1 MKEKSSEFILVDKSV
16 LPPVISKVLDA
27 KLILAQNPERSVQ
40 SVVDEQGISRSAFYK
55 YRDNVHPFYEISYG
69 RVITVIFVVEDVS
82 GILSTIINIMARV
95 NLNIVTINQ
104 NMPINGLADISIS
117 VETNKLDSPI
127 GDVIAELKQ
136 IKGVRKCEIIA
147 RD

>member
-1 MKEKSSEFILVDKSV
+1 MKEKSAEFILVDKSV

-27 KLILAQNPERSVQ
+27 KMILTQNPDRSVQ
-40 SVVDEQGISRSAFYK
+40 SVVEEQGISRSVFYK
-55 YRDNVHPFYEISYG
+55 YRDNVHPFYETSYG

-82 GILSTIINIMARV
+82 GILSTIINIMARA

-117 VETNKLDSPI
+117 VETNKMDSPI
-127 GDVIAELKQ
+127 GEVIANLRE

>member
-1 MKEKSSEFILVDKSV
+1 MKGKSSEFILVDKNV
-16 LPPVISKVLDA
+16 LPPVISKVLEA
-27 KLILAQNPERSVQ
+27 KLILAQNPGRSVQ
-40 SVVDEQGISRSAFYK
+40 SVVEDQGISRSAYYK
-55 YRDNVHPFYEISYG
+55 YKDNVHPFYEASYG

-82 GILSTIINIMARV
+82 GILSNIINIMARA

-117 VETNKLDSPI
+117 VETNKMDGPMGDLI
-127 GDVIAELKQ
+127 GRLKA
-136 IKGVRKCEIIA
+136 IPGVRKCEIIA

>member
-1 MKEKSSEFILVDKSV
+1 MKEKSAEFILVDKSV

-27 KLILAQNPERSVQ
+27 KMILAQNPDRSVQ
-40 SVVDEQGISRSAFYK
+40 SVVEEQGISRSAFYK
-55 YRDNVHPFYEISYG
+55 YRDNVHPFYETSYG
-69 RVITVIFVVEDVS
+69 RVITVFFVVEDVS
-82 GILSTIINIMARV
+82 GILSTIINIMARA

-117 VETNKLDSPI
+117 VETNKMDSPI
-127 GDVIAELKQ
+127 GEVITSLRE

>member
-1 MKEKSSEFILVDKSV
+1 MKDKKSEFILVDKGV
-16 LPPVISKVLDA
+16 LPPVIAKVLEA
-27 KLILAQNPERSVQ
+27 KLILAQNPDRSVQ
-40 SVVDEQGISRSAFYK
+40 SVVEEQGISRSTFYK
-55 YRDNVHPFYEISYG
+55 YKDNVHPFYETSYG
-69 RVITVIFVVEDVS
+69 RVITVFFVVEDIS
-82 GILSTIINIMARV
+82 GILSTIINIMARA

-117 VETNKLDSPI
+117 VETNKMEGPI
-127 GDVIAELKQ
+127 GAVIEELRE